1 MESLYSIPFYLLEL
15 PNIKIKRPS
24 WLQMPSPF
32 FVFCMSLF
40 SYFLVCGGVIY
51 DIIVEPPSI
60 GSTTD
65 EHGHSRPVAF
75 MPYRI
80 NGQYIM
86 EGLASSFLFTI
97 GGLGFIIMDQVAST
111 GTGGRPKLNRI
122 LLISMGFLFIL
133 VSFFTTWVFMR
144 MKLPGYLQP

>member
-1 MESLYSIPFYLLEL
+1 MLETIYSLPFLVLEV
-15 PNIKIKRPS
+15 PNLKIKQPS
-24 WLQMPSPF
+24 WFHAPSAMTIF
-32 FVFCMSLF
+32 SFVLL
-40 SYFLVCGGVIY
+40 SYFLVTG
-51 DIIVEPPSI
+51 EPPSV

-97 GGLGFIIMDQVAST
+97 GGLGFIIMDQTHAP
-111 GTGGRPKLNRI
+111 GKPKLNRI
-122 LLISMGFLFIL
+122 LLTAMGFIFIL
-133 VSFFTTWVFMR
+133 LSFFTTWIFMR